1 MAEIRFEFEAVGGA
15 EVAETF
21 EDIRVKEIG
30 ASENAR
36 ILGEELRKIRA
47 SGQVSAQGIQV
58 LTREMVRA
66 QVEADKLAAK
76 ARQVQSATRQMS
88 GGLRNLQGGSN
99 ELVNML
105 TEMSLGLGGISPQ
118 MRELSVHLASAGNNV
133 VQLGRVLPGPY
144 GILVGMGMSLLPL
157 LITKIVEW
165 SRATDDAAKKN
176 NELAR
181 SARTAANETRNLIEQ
196 MRRRDALARMST
208 IGEPGSTA
216 TAEDIEEVRLQTR
229 AQREQVEVRL
239 REARARLEEAN
250 ARRTGAATTRAAEE
264 ARNEMARL
272 ERSVRDHERAVRN
285 LRAEEERLNEARAR
299 RLELDLGQA
308 ARDAADEWAAEELA
322 SAGTSRRRGGRSRVD
337 REARELERRLANEE
351 RFFQEL
357 QRLRDRDLDHEIR
370 TREQVNAAIRREDE
384 IMRREEEREQ
394 RRMRAAAEKAK
405 READRQ
411 LELARKEAERA
422 IEETRQ
428 NAEHL
433 LTPAIHNITGA
444 VAEIVAGT
452 KSADEAFQG
461 LLSGFLEM
469 LSQQAALEAAKEY
482 AAAVGSFASYDYSGG
497 ALHLAAGAAWT
508 GVAIAAG
515 GAAIATAPSVAQP
528 ASPQQEERP
537 SQPSGGQVV
546 VNLNG
551 AVVTAATH
559 AELGRELSREIAY
572 SNRRFGAAA

>member
-30 ASENAR
+30 ASESAK
-36 ILGEELRKIRA
+36 LLSEELRRIRA
-47 SGQVSAQGIQV
+47 SGQVSAQGIEA
-58 LTREMVRA
+58 LTREVVKAETQARNFANRA
-66 QVEADKLAAK
+66 REMERASMQVYRAFDQAGRG
-76 ARQVQSATRQMS
+76 ARRLH
-88 GGLRNLQGGSN
+88 GGGA
-99 ELVNML
+99 EVVNMIS
-105 TEMSLGLGGISPQ
+105 EMSLGLGGISPQ
-118 MRELSVHLASAGNNV
+118 MREFTTNLAMAGNNV
-133 VQLGRVLPGPY
+133 SQLGAVLPGPT
-144 GILVGMGMSLLPL
+144 GIIVGLGATMLPL
-157 LITKIVEW
+157 LIAKIVEW
-165 SRATDDAAKKN
+165 TRATQGATRANTDLGHSAEAAAEATDKLV
-176 NELAR
+176 EA
-181 SARTAANETRNLIEQ
+181 
-196 MRRRDALARMST
+196 MRRQRRQERIAS
-208 IGEPGSTA
+208 GFETA
-216 TAEDIEEVRLQTR
+216 
-229 AQREQVEVRL
+229 
-239 REARARLEEAN
+239 EEAN
-250 ARRTGAATTRAAEE
+250 VTAERE
-264 ARNEMARL
+264 SARL
-272 ERSVRDHERAVRN
+272 RW
-285 LRAEEERLNEARAR
+285 LRQGQEALQQVLSRRGQVLAEA
-299 RLELDLGQA
+299 LEQGTREWQA
-308 ARDAADEWAAEELA
+308 ARRRIAAQEQRLSEITSEIEAQTAAAQLAADRAGELMMDNLMA
-322 SAGTSRRRGGRSRVD
+322 DAGQEDEREPRRRRSRRRVD
-337 REARELERRLANEE
+337 PAQRELERRLADEE

-469 LSQQAALEAAKEY
+469 LSQQAALEAAKEF
-482 AAAVGSFASYDYSGG
+482 AAAAGSFASYDYSGG

-559 AELGRELSREIAY
+559 AELGRELSRTIAAGG
-572 SNRRFGAAA
+572 RRFGVAA